1 MESKNTFI
9 LHETEAFMRG
19 ELDNVTVAHGR
30 IVLDLVSGGHVPYG
44 CYTSPAVPLPTF
56 DALRVSWNAG
66 TPPGTAVEAQA
77 RVMVDGNWTSWSSF
91 GRWSPY
97 LEREGAAPVTK
108 GAVNLLPDSLV
119 LDSKTA
125 TQAQLRIYLYTKDEH
140 TTPSVSLVGV
150 SVRAVDVI
158 PAGGRPINARLH
170 LMPYAVARRAPAL
183 QPVMDLAICLASLT
197 NRWGADI
204 LPEEFALAMRDCRS
218 TDAERNLSFAAA
230 AAGCWGFPCWAC
242 WGNLALLRSEVR
254 AGYGVIVGLESTPA
268 QQAAGMPPLRFAA
281 LRGFRQGA
289 QPAALLVDPYAAAED
304 FDTET
309 ELLLDDFLVAWNN
322 TALCMRK
329 RDPDGALPGCP
340 ARTSAWLRRV
350 PKVGPD
356 LFAMYIGS
364 TQHVLPD
371 DFCAAL
377 PAPAAPAAPEEAPA
391 EDAAP
396 TDAPDTP
403 DSPAEIPVPQ
413 ETASQAA
420 PVHGGILA
428 WSTLDEHPHAT
439 TAHRQFHYVTP
450 EQGCIRL
457 AVPPPPGTRAEPR
470 KYTVYAIEPSG
481 SMLVGDVMI

>member
-1 MESKNTFI
+1 MERNTVI
-9 LHETEAFMRG
+9 LRDTDVFMRG
-19 ELDNVTVAHGR
+19 ELDNVTISDGR
-30 IVLDLVSGGHVPYG
+30 IVLDLVQGGYVPYG
-44 CYTSPAVPLPTF
+44 CYTSAPLPMPAF
-56 DALRVSWNAG
+56 DALRVSWNADA
-66 TPPGTAVEAQA
+66 PNQTAVEMQA
-77 RVMVDGNWTSWSSF
+77 RVMVDGNWTTWVTFGKWSRF
-91 GRWSPY
+91 LHRESP
-97 LEREGAAPVTK
+97 APLDR
-108 GAVNLLPDSLV
+108 GCLQQRPDVLQ
-119 LDSKTA
+119 LDSKTG
-125 TQAQLRIYLYTKDEH
+125 QQVQLRIYLYTKTERA
-140 TTPSVSLVGV
+140 TPAISLLCASVCTQDG
-150 SVRAVDVI
+150 I
-158 PAGGRPINARLH
+158 PAGGRPINTRLH
-170 LMPYAVARRAPAL
+170 LLPYAAARRAPAL
-183 QPVMDLAICLASLT
+183 RPWMDLACSLTALT

-242 WGNLALLRSEVR
+242 WGDLALLRREVR

-268 QQAAGMPPLRFAA
+268 QQAAGMPPLRYAA

-350 PKVGPD
+350 PKVAPD

>member
-204 LPEEFALAMRDCRS
+204 LPEEFAQALRDWRKPDGCDCR
-218 TDAERNLSFAAA
+218 NLGFAAA
-230 AAGCWGFPCWAC
+230 AAGSWGFPAWLC
-242 WGNLALLRSEVR
+242 WGGLNILRDEMR
-254 AGYGVIVGLESTPA
+254 KGYGAVVALQATPA
-268 QQAAGMPPLRFAA
+268 EKEHGLPDRRFAA
-281 LRGFRQGA
+281 VRGFVAGA
-289 QPAALLVDPYAAAED
+289 SAPQVLLCDPWADGTD
-304 FDTET
+304 FDAET
-309 ELLLDDFLVAWNN
+309 AMPLDDFLVAWDNV
-322 TALCMRK
+322 ALLMR
-329 RDPDGALPGCP
+329 RRLEEQP
-340 ARTSAWLRRV
+340 AWAPTHGSAWIR
-350 PKVGPD
+350 PVGTDAPGIYR
-356 LFAMYIGS
+356 LYVNGEEHPI
-364 TQHVLPD
+364 PD
-371 DFCAAL
+371 DFCALGGLLAW
-377 PAPAAPAAPEEAPA
+377 
-391 EDAAP
+391 
-396 TDAPDTP
+396 TTP
-403 DSPAEIPVPQ
+403 D
-413 ETASQAA
+413 
-420 PVHGGILA
+420 
-428 WSTLDEHPHAT
+428 DHPHAT
-439 TAHRQFHYVTP
+439 TAHRSFHFVEP
-450 EQGCIRL
+450 EAGGIRL
-457 AVPPPPGTRAEPR
+457 ESGETPC
-470 KYTVYAIEPSG
+470 KYTVYLIDTSG
-481 SMLVGDVMI
+481 CMLVGDVTV

>member
-204 LPEEFALAMRDCRS
+204 LPEEFAQTLRDWRAADGCDCR
-218 TDAERNLSFAAA
+218 NISFAAA
-230 AAGCWGFPCWAC
+230 AAGSWGFPAWLC
-242 WGNLALLRSEVR
+242 WGGLSVLRDEMR
-254 AGYGVIVGLESTPA
+254 KGYGAVVALQATPA
-268 QQAAGMPPLRFAA
+268 EKERGLPDRRFAA
-281 LRGFRQGA
+281 VRGFVAGA
-289 QPAALLVDPYAAAED
+289 SAPKVLLCDPWADGTD
-304 FDTET
+304 FDAET
-309 ELLLDDFLVAWNN
+309 AMLLDDFLVAWDNI
-322 TALCMRK
+322 ALLMR
-329 RDPDGALPGCP
+329 RRTEEQP
-340 ARTSAWLRRV
+340 AWAPTRGSAWVR
-350 PKVGPD
+350 PVGTDHPG
-356 LFAMYIGS
+356 LYRLYVNGEERPI
-364 TQHVLPD
+364 PD
-371 DFCAAL
+371 DFCAEGGLLAW
-377 PAPAAPAAPEEAPA
+377 
-391 EDAAP
+391 
-396 TDAPDTP
+396 TTP
-403 DSPAEIPVPQ
+403 D
-413 ETASQAA
+413 
-420 PVHGGILA
+420 
-428 WSTLDEHPHAT
+428 DHPHAT
-439 TAHRQFHYVTP
+439 TAHRAFHFVEP
-450 EQGCIRL
+450 EDGGIRL
-457 AVPPPPGTRAEPR
+457 DTADGPR
-470 KYTVYAIEPSG
+470 KYTVYLIDTAG
-481 SMLVGDVMI
+481 CMMVGDVTV

>member
-254 AGYGVIVGLESTPA
+254 AGYGVLAGLESNIKDDRTDLDLLFGCLIDWGLPLSLTYKSEQIDGCTVHTYNDGDLIACFDANIPESVVKEIA
-268 QQAAGMPPLRFAA
+268 QRKPLRAVFRDSGFA
-281 LRGFRQGA
+281 
-289 QPAALLVDPYAAAED
+289 
-304 FDTET
+304 
-309 ELLLDDFLVAWNN
+309 
-322 TALCMRK
+322 
-329 RDPDGALPGCP
+329 
-340 ARTSAWLRRV
+340 S
-350 PKVGPD
+350 
-356 LFAMYIGS
+356 S
-364 TQHVLPD
+364 
-371 DFCAAL
+371 
-377 PAPAAPAAPEEAPA
+377 PEKINVFEIFKLYMP
-391 EDAAP
+391 EDAN
-396 TDAPDTP
+396 DI
-403 DSPAEIPVPQ
+403 SKRVRVI
-413 ETASQAA
+413 
-420 PVHGGILA
+420 
-428 WSTLDEHPHAT
+428 
-439 TAHRQFHYVTP
+439 
-450 EQGCIRL
+450 
-457 AVPPPPGTRAEPR
+457 
-470 KYTVYAIEPSG
+470 
-481 SMLVGDVMI
+481 

>member
-140 TTPSVSLVGV
+140 ATPSVSLVGV

-204 LPEEFALAMRDCRS
+204 LPEEFAQALRDWRKPDGCDCR
-218 TDAERNLSFAAA
+218 NLGFAAA
-230 AAGCWGFPCWAC
+230 AAGSWGFPAWLC
-242 WGNLALLRSEVR
+242 WGGLNILRDEMR
-254 AGYGVIVGLESTPA
+254 KGYGAVVALQATPA
-268 QQAAGMPPLRFAA
+268 EKEHGLPDRRFAA
-281 LRGFRQGA
+281 VRGFVAGA
-289 QPAALLVDPYAAAED
+289 SAPQVLLCDPWADGTD
-304 FDTET
+304 FDAET
-309 ELLLDDFLVAWNN
+309 AMPLDDFLVAWDNV
-322 TALCMRK
+322 ALLMR
-329 RDPDGALPGCP
+329 RRLEEQP
-340 ARTSAWLRRV
+340 AWAPTHGSAWIR
-350 PKVGPD
+350 PVGTDAPGIYR
-356 LFAMYIGS
+356 LYVNGEEHPI
-364 TQHVLPD
+364 PD
-371 DFCAAL
+371 DFCALGGLLAW
-377 PAPAAPAAPEEAPA
+377 
-391 EDAAP
+391 
-396 TDAPDTP
+396 TTP
-403 DSPAEIPVPQ
+403 D
-413 ETASQAA
+413 
-420 PVHGGILA
+420 
-428 WSTLDEHPHAT
+428 DHPHAT
-439 TAHRQFHYVTP
+439 TAHRSFHFVEP
-450 EQGCIRL
+450 EAGGIRL
-457 AVPPPPGTRAEPR
+457 ESGETPC
-470 KYTVYAIEPSG
+470 KYTVYLIDTSG
-481 SMLVGDVMI
+481 CMLVGDVTV

>member
-97 LEREGAAPVTK
+97 LEREGAVPVTK

-242 WGNLALLRSEVR
+242 
-254 AGYGVIVGLESTPA
+254 
-268 QQAAGMPPLRFAA
+268 
-281 LRGFRQGA
+281 
-289 QPAALLVDPYAAAED
+289 
-304 FDTET
+304 
-309 ELLLDDFLVAWNN
+309 
-322 TALCMRK
+322 
-329 RDPDGALPGCP
+329 
-340 ARTSAWLRRV
+340 
-350 PKVGPD
+350 
-356 LFAMYIGS
+356 
-364 TQHVLPD
+364 
-371 DFCAAL
+371 
-377 PAPAAPAAPEEAPA
+377 
-391 EDAAP
+391 
-396 TDAPDTP
+396 
-403 DSPAEIPVPQ
+403 
-413 ETASQAA
+413 
-420 PVHGGILA
+420 
-428 WSTLDEHPHAT
+428 
-439 TAHRQFHYVTP
+439 
-450 EQGCIRL
+450 
-457 AVPPPPGTRAEPR
+457 
-470 KYTVYAIEPSG
+470 
-481 SMLVGDVMI
+481 